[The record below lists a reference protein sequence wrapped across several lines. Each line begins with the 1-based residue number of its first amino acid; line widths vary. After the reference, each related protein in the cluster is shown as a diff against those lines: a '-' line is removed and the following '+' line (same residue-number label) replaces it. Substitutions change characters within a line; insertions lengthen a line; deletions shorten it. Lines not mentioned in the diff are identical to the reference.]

1 VINALREFRTSETAM
16 RRGTRS
22 SPSMGE
28 TDLLALRY
36 LVDAEAAESL
46 SPQEIKAV
54 MHFLTRRREAVDTA
68 NLAPH
73 VGSM

>member
-1 VINALREFRTSETAM
+1 
-16 RRGTRS
+16 
-22 SPSMGE
+22 MGE